1 MSPPIRGSLK
11 PTAEPEGRPT
21 AAVDLRALVGRPS
34 GIGWFT
40 LAVARRLA
48 QRGRFSVLGLAQAE
62 PFEAAALR
70 EAGARLET
78 QPAPF
83 GLFWQQIRLP
93 PRLASPDVDVF
104 WSPLFTLP
112 LNLPVPGVV
121 TVHDLSVFLLPKAH
135 RFKVR
140 WSLRPFLGS
149 SLRRARWIAADSE
162 ATARDLGRRFPS
174 LAHKV
179 RIVYPGVDSEFR
191 PAPVDEIARTR
202 LELACPDGY
211 LLFSGTLEPR
221 KNVELLL
228 DVWEALRRV
237 GDAPPLVVCGG
248 YGWHSEALAERIRR
262 LHEAG
267 VHNLGHLPRE
277 RLVRVMQAARAFVY
291 PSRFEGFGLPVAEAM
306 ACGIPTLA
314 SRRSSLPE
322 VVGSGGILFDP
333 DRPAELADA
342 LRRILREPAFA
353 SELSRRGPAQA
364 ARFDWDQTAERME
377 ELFDSALAPV
387 AERP

>member
-1 MSPPIRGSLK
+1 VSPP
-11 PTAEPEGRPT
+11 TRPT
-21 AAVDLRALVGRPS
+21 VGIDLRALVGRPS

-48 QRGRFSVLGLAQAE
+48 QRERFGVLGLAQAE

-70 EAGARLET
+70 AAGARVET

-83 GLFWQQIRLP
+83 GYFWQQLRLP
-93 PRLASPDVDVF
+93 PRLAGPDVDLF

-121 TVHDLSVFLLPKAH
+121 TVHDLSVFLLPEAH

-140 WSLRPFLGS
+140 WSLRPFLAG

-179 RIVYPGVDSEFR
+179 RIVYPGVDAEFR
-191 PAPVDEIARTR
+191 PAPADEIARTR
-202 LELACPDGY
+202 QELECPDGY

-228 DVWEALRRV
+228 DVWEVLRRA
-237 GDAPPLVVCGG
+237 GEAPPLVICGG
-248 YGWHSEALAERIRR
+248 YGWHSEPLAERIQR
-262 LHEAG
+262 LHGAG

-277 RLVRVMQAARAFVY
+277 RLIRVMQAAHAFVY
-291 PSRFEGFGLPVAEAM
+291 PSLFEGFGLPVAEAM
-306 ACGIPTLA
+306 ACGVPTLA

-322 VVGSGGILFDP
+322 VVGNGGILFDP
-333 DRPAELADA
+333 EEPAELAAA
-342 LRRILREPAFA
+342 LRLILQEPAYA
-353 SELSRRGPAQA
+353 AQLSQRGLAQA

-377 ELFDSALAPV
+377 ELFDRALRDR
-387 AERP
+387 AERPGPESGLG